1 MNKLTRFSA
10 LFLLCCLLV
19 PMFSGCGN
27 QASPEQLLAPP
38 LPEPEEITY
47 NTIPVETGTIARW
60 LTIKNTKLLPVDTHV
75 LTFGSASGVLRA
87 IHTKYGEE
95 VKAGDLLAEL
105 YSPELERR
113 IYKQEANVRLAELSL
128 RDSQKSGSAAAI
140 ERAEIQLD
148 LAQYELNL
156 LKSELEDQKI
166 YAPIDGKISFVAKV
180 APGDDISA
188 GTTIFK
194 VDDTSQIIISA
205 KCIDASELY
214 LGNQLTMTFNQAYS
228 AQFTGRVVQHPR
240 HIPSGVPS
248 DYSDTLKILLD
259 GIPEGAKVGEFA
271 HVFILLEHKEDVIVL
286 PHKYAPGGRVRV
298 LNANGEPEERTLVYG
313 IDDGMQAEV
322 ISGLEVGEQI
332 IV

>member
-1 MNKLTRFSA
+1 MNKLTRLSA

-19 PMFSGCGN
+19 PMFSGCGS

-47 NTIPVETGTIARW
+47 NTIPVETGDISRW
-60 LTIKNTKLLPVDTHV
+60 MMIRNTKLHPVDTHV

-87 IHTKYGEE
+87 VHTKFGEE

-128 RDSQKSGSAAAI
+128 RDSKKSGSATSI

-148 LAQYELNL
+148 LAKYELDL
-156 LKSELEDQKI
+156 LKAELDAHKI
-166 YAPIDGKISFVAKV
+166 YAPVDGKITYRTKA
-180 APGDDISA
+180 APGDEISA
-188 GTTIFK
+188 GTTIFELA
-194 VDDTSQIIISA
+194 DTSQMMIWVQG
-205 KCIDASELY
+205 IDTTEFY
-214 LGNQLTMTFNQAYS
+214 WGNQLDMAFNQVDG
-228 AQFTGRVVQHPR
+228 QRFTGRVVQHPR
-240 HIPSGVPS
+240 YIPSGVPS
-248 DYSDTLKILLD
+248 EYSNTLKILLD
-259 GIPEGAKVGEFA
+259 EIPEGAKFGEFA
-271 HVFILLEHKEDVIVL
+271 NILILLDYKEDVIVL
-286 PHKYAPGGRVRV
+286 PLKYAVGGRVRV
-298 LNANGEPEERTLVYG
+298 LNENGEPEERTLVFG
-313 IDDGMQAEV
+313 TDNGMEAEV